1 MSSRA
6 DGADPAGRLEAHGIP
21 LDDFGAACGVLESAL
36 RRGGKV
42 LVFGN
47 GGSAADAQHFAAEL
61 LGRFAI
67 DRPGLPAVALTTDSS
82 TLTAIANDFGF
93 DQVFARQVS
102 ALGAPGDVALAIT
115 TSGGSENVLA
125 ALDAARALGMRTI
138 CLTGAKGAALASRAD
153 VVLVAP
159 HDDTARVQEA
169 HLAIEHALC
178 AVVEHALFASDD
190 PLRGR
195 PRRGRGEVVSRD
207 ELLERRERWREGGR
221 TVVFTNGVFDLLHVG
236 HVRGLDRAATLGDV
250 LVVAVNDDDSVRRL
264 KGESRPL
271 VPAEERAE
279 LLAALAPV
287 DYVVVFDELEP
298 SDLLRELRPDVV
310 CKGADYAPPHGKPM
324 PERVVVEEYGG
335 RIEFL
340 PLVEGRST
348 TDLAGR
354 LGG

>member
-1 MSSRA
+1 
-6 DGADPAGRLEAHGIP
+6 
-21 LDDFGAACGVLESAL
+21 
-36 RRGGKV
+36 
-42 LVFGN
+42 
-47 GGSAADAQHFAAEL
+47 
-61 LGRFAI
+61 
-67 DRPGLPAVALTTDSS
+67 
-82 TLTAIANDFGF
+82 
-93 DQVFARQVS
+93 
-102 ALGAPGDVALAIT
+102 
-115 TSGGSENVLA
+115 
-125 ALDAARALGMRTI
+125 
-138 CLTGAKGAALASRAD
+138 
-153 VVLVAP
+153 
-159 HDDTARVQEA
+159 
-169 HLAIEHALC
+169 
-178 AVVEHALFASDD
+178 
-190 PLRGR
+190 
-195 PRRGRGEVVSRD
+195 
-207 ELLERRERWREGGR
+207 
-221 TVVFTNGVFDLLHVG
+221 VFTNGVFDLLHVG